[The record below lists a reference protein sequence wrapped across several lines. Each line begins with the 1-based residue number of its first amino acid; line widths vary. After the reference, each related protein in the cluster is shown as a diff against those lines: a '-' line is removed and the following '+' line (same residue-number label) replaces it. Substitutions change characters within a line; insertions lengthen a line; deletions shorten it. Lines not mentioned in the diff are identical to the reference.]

1 MIFIKYFYRL
11 DEIENYCITFVVLL
25 TTGGFKS
32 KTPLMLTI
40 NSHPAT
46 GHYFSRIK
54 KTFAVTKCGAWVCLS
69 IVLVFNSCRV
79 SLIADRDEV
88 FIEHVLE
95 TALVVD
101 AFYLQLMSADT
112 SQIQYSTFSDNW
124 NNAELEIRQLR
135 LMAEA
140 HPLNRESSEICSLLL
155 ETFIKYKQQHQKNN
169 FYPPALLP
177 LHRDRLAEYF
187 IALLSVEKSKE
198 LKNQKP

>member
-1 MIFIKYFYRL
+1 
-11 DEIENYCITFVVLL
+11 
-25 TTGGFKS
+25 
-32 KTPLMLTI
+32 MLTI

-135 LMAEA
+135 LMAGN
-140 HPLNRESSEICSLLL
+140 P
-155 ETFIKYKQQHQKNN
+155 
-169 FYPPALLP
+169 
-177 LHRDRLAEYF
+177 
-187 IALLSVEKSKE
+187 SVESRIFRNMFSSARDIYKIQATASK
-198 LKNQKP
+198 K